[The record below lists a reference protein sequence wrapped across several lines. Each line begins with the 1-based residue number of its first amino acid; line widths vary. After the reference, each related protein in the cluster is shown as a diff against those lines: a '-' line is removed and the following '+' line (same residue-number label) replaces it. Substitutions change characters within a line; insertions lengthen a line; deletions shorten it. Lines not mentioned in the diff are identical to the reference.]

1 MKDRFWDIFR
11 QTGEPMCFLLSKAE
25 KGLYDMPG
33 EGRFANDAAATI
45 ETMKATDRHIPAP
58 EAED

>member
-33 EGRFANDAAATI
+33 EKRFANDAAGII
-45 ETMKATDRHIPAP
+45 ETMKA
-58 EAED
+58 AEKDGNRPKAGD